1 MENFRKWLW
10 IAIIVILVII
20 FWLAYMYYFVECSS
34 TPVSEMPWYCI
45 YLLSNK

>member
-10 IAIIVILVII
+10 TAIIVILVII
-20 FWLAYMYYFVECSS
+20 FWLAYMYYFLECAN
-34 TPVSEMPWYCI
+34 TPVSEMPWYCV